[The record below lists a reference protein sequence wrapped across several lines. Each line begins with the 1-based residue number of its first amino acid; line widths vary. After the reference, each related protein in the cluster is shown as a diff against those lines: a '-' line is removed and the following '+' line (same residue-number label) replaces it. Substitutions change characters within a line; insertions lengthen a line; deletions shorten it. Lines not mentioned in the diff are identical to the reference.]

1 MSVKKKSESLLNYIT
16 GSAGGW
22 PSNTNIGILGN
33 IDYLVETGSN
43 NIYFLEFNTNIGIVG
58 SISDQTSI
66 YNSISDYANEQSCD
80 TCYVYGISENSKQN
94 PTTYHQTLISSSFA
108 RHNITTNFEYN
119 NNSTHTYF
127 SQRGSDDYTGSFHL
141 FVQTPWYSDD
151 SLLNIVSGS
160 FNKNNFREI
169 LSSSPESGS
178 LIPLFDSS
186 SPTTNTN
193 NPDFIVKN
201 PNVDGGFINNYKM
214 YDWNGSNSR
223 ITDAI
228 ASASSD
234 GHIVENFIVMSG
246 SSQNLE
252 TGRFIYLTTPTKQ
265 IELKNYIVPL
275 LSYKT
280 DGNDGYTIK
289 SYGRTTASGS
299 LIQMYDG
306 STKQVQDVE
315 VGDVVKSYWPDNM
328 SLSDL
333 NYRDYTT
340 TNLTG
345 SFSGSIVVGVS
356 SDEISDYYLL
366 NGTKKLSKANSVS
379 SDSDYFVKSGT
390 TWSWKRVSDILVG
403 DYLLQGDGTELE
415 VTSLTEESGETT
427 FYSLDVEDIDTYF
440 QSDILVHNI
449 PKM

>member
-1 MSVKKKSESLLNYIT
+1 MSVKTKTENYLNYVT

-22 PSNTNIGILGN
+22 PSNTNIGIIGN
-33 IDYLVETGSN
+33 MDYIVETGSN
-43 NIYFLEFNTNIGIVG
+43 DIYFIEPNTNIGVDG
-58 SISDQTSI
+58 SISEQTSI
-66 YNSISDYANEQSCD
+66 YNLISDYANEQSCN
-80 TCYVYGISENSKQN
+80 TCYVYGVNEGNKQN
-94 PTTYHQTLISSSFA
+94 PTTYQQTLISSSFA

-119 NNSTHTYF
+119 NDTSHTYF
-127 SQRGSDDYTGSFHL
+127 TQRGQNQYTGSFHL
-141 FVQTPWYSDD
+141 FIQTPWYSDD
-151 SLLNIVSGS
+151 NLKSIVSGS
-160 FNKNNFREI
+160 FNKTTFRSL
-169 LSSSPESGS
+169 LSSSVESGS

-201 PNVDGGFINNYKM
+201 PNLDGGFINNYRL

-246 SSQNLE
+246 SNGYLD
-252 TGRFIYLTTPTKQ
+252 TGRFVFLTTPTKQ
-265 IELKNYIVPL
+265 IELKNYMVPL
-275 LSYKT
+275 VSYKS
-280 DGNDGYTIK
+280 DGNDGYTIR

-299 LIQMYDG
+299 LIDMFDG

-328 SLSDL
+328 SLSDT
-333 NYRDYTT
+333 DYLDYSI

-345 SFSGSIVVGVS
+345 SFSGSIVVSVS
-356 SDEISDYYLL
+356 QDERSEYYLL
-366 NGTKKLSKANSVS
+366 NGTKKLSKMNSVS
-379 SDSDYFVKSGT
+379 SDSNYFVKSGG
-390 TWSWKRVSDILVG
+390 TWSWKKTSDISIG

-415 VTSLTEESGETT
+415 VTSLTEETGTIA

-440 QSDILVHNI
+440 QSDILVHNL
-449 PKM
+449 PKR

>member
-1 MSVKKKSESLLNYIT
+1 MSVKTKSENFLNYIT

-43 NIYFLEFNTNIGIVG
+43 DIYFLEFNTNIGIVG

-80 TCYVYGISENSKQN
+80 TCYIYGVDQAKRN
-94 PTTYHQTLISSSFA
+94 PSTYQETLISSSFA
-108 RHNITTNFEYN
+108 RHNITTNFEYIN
-119 NNSTHTYF
+119 NPTHTYF

-141 FVQTPWYSDD
+141 FIQTPWYSDD

-160 FNKNNFREI
+160 FNKNSFRTI

-201 PNVDGGFINNYKM
+201 PNVDGGFINNYKL

-228 ASASSD
+228 TSASSD

-252 TGRFIYLTTPTKQ
+252 TGRFVYLSTPTKQ
-265 IELKNYIVPL
+265 IELKNYVVPL

-299 LIQMYDG
+299 LISMYDG
-306 STKQVQDVE
+306 TTKQVQDVE

-328 SLSDL
+328 SLSDMD
-333 NYRDYTT
+333 YRDYTT

-345 SFSGSIVVGVS
+345 SFSGSIVVGTT

-366 NGTKKLSKANSVS
+366 NGTKKLSKANSEH
-379 SDSDYFVKSGT
+379 SDSDYFIKSGT
-390 TWSWKRVSDILVG
+390 TWGWKRVSDIVVG

>member
-1 MSVKKKSESLLNYIT
+1 MSVKTKSENYLNYIT

-22 PSNTNIGILGN
+22 PSNTNIGVISN

-58 SISDQTSI
+58 SVSDQTSI

-80 TCYVYGISENSKQN
+80 TCYVYGVSEGNKQK
-94 PTTYHQTLISSSFA
+94 PTTYQQTLISSSFA

-119 NNSTHTYF
+119 NNTSHTYF

-160 FNKNNFREI
+160 FNKNNFRTI
-169 LSSSPESGS
+169 LSSSPESAS
-178 LIPLFDSS
+178 LVPLFDTS

-201 PNVDGGFINNYKM
+201 PSVDGGIINNYKL

-228 ASASSD
+228 TSASSD

-246 SSQNLE
+246 SSQNL
-252 TGRFIYLTTPTKQ
+252 TVNKIVYLMTPTGQ
-265 IELKNYIVPL
+265 IELTDFGKAVVP
-275 LSYKT
+275 YKS
-280 DGNDGYTIK
+280 DGNDGYTLK
-289 SYGRTTASGS
+289 GYGRTSASGS
-299 LIQMYDG
+299 LINMYDG
-306 STKQVQDVE
+306 TTKQVQDIE
-315 VGDVVKSYWPDNM
+315 VGDIVKSYWPDGM
-328 SLSDL
+328 SLSDV
-333 NYRDYTT
+333 NYRDYTIT
-340 TNLTG
+340 SLTG
-345 SFSGSIVVGVS
+345 SFSSSIVMSVLAQEKEG
-356 SDEISDYYLL
+356 YYLL
-366 NGTKKLSKANSVS
+366 NGTRKLSKE
-379 SDSDYFVKSGT
+379 DTLTTESDYFVKTSG
-390 TWSWKRVSDILVG
+390 TWSWKRPSDIVVG
-403 DYLLQGDGTELE
+403 DYLLQSDNTELE
-415 VTSLTEESGETT
+415 VTSITEETGTTT

-440 QSDILVHNI
+440 QSEILVHNI
-449 PKM
+449 PPK

>member
-1 MSVKKKSESLLNYIT
+1 MSVKTKSENYLNYIT

-22 PSNTNIGILGN
+22 PSNTNIGVISN

-80 TCYVYGISENSKQN
+80 TCYVYGVSEGNKQK
-94 PTTYHQTLISSSFA
+94 PTTYQQTLISSSFA

-119 NNSTHTYF
+119 NNTSHTYF
-127 SQRGSDDYTGSFHL
+127 SQRGSNDHTGSFHL

-160 FNKNNFREI
+160 FNKNNFRTI
-169 LSSSPESGS
+169 LSSSPESAS
-178 LIPLFDSS
+178 LVPLFDTS

-201 PNVDGGFINNYKM
+201 PSVDGGIINNYKL

-228 ASASSD
+228 TSASSD

-246 SSQNLE
+246 SSQNL
-252 TGRFIYLTTPTKQ
+252 TVNKIVYLMTPTGQ
-265 IELKNYIVPL
+265 IELTDFGKAVVP
-275 LSYKT
+275 YKS
-280 DGNDGYTIK
+280 DGNDGYTLK
-289 SYGRTTASGS
+289 GYGRTSASGS
-299 LIQMYDG
+299 LINMYDG
-306 STKQVQDVE
+306 TTKQVQDIE
-315 VGDVVKSYWPDNM
+315 VGDIVKSYWPDGM
-328 SLSDL
+328 SLSDV
-333 NYRDYTT
+333 NYRDYTIT
-340 TNLTG
+340 SLTG
-345 SFSGSIVVGVS
+345 SFSSSIVMSVLAQEKEG
-356 SDEISDYYLL
+356 YYLL
-366 NGTKKLSKANSVS
+366 NGTRKLSKE
-379 SDSDYFVKSGT
+379 DTLTTESDYFVKTSG
-390 TWSWKRVSDILVG
+390 TWSWKRPSDIVVG
-403 DYLLQGDGTELE
+403 DYLLQSDNTELE
-415 VTSLTEESGETT
+415 VTSITEETGTTT

-440 QSDILVHNI
+440 QSEILVHNI
-449 PKM
+449 PPK